1 MKMASGPFARRYFD
15 TLHPLTLLCYFV
27 YALIPAMIVSHPVLQ
42 TAAVMCGMLLLFA
55 VTGFRAARTTL
66 LFCIPAAAFCMLINA
81 LFTHRGITV
90 LFYFPSGNPCTLE
103 SLLSG
108 LSLGMTLLS
117 AMLFF
122 AVLSRVMTTEK
133 IVCLFGSVSPAL
145 ALVLS
150 MSLRFLPHYRQRMSD
165 ISAAK
170 AGIAPTAL
178 LPQEGRRGLSSLKS
192 AAAKAKDGLGLFSA
206 LFAVSTEESLAAA
219 DSMRARG
226 YGCGIS
232 RTAYSVYTVTQR
244 DVLIRTV
251 LLVCAVPTLYSLCA
265 DALSWEYY
273 PYLHGT
279 QDTFSVMLTVCFY
292 SVGILMPVILSNHN
306 HA

>member
-27 YALIPAMIVSHPVLQ
+27 YALIPAMSVSHPVLQ

-122 AVLSRVMTTEK
+122 AVLSRVMTPEK
-133 IVCLFGSVSPAL
+133 LSVCSAPFPRHWRWFCPCPCAFCRITDSGCPIFPPQKRESHRL
-145 ALVLS
+145 
-150 MSLRFLPHYRQRMSD
+150 LRRRR
-165 ISAAK
+165 K
-170 AGIAPTAL
+170 ADGDAP
-178 LPQEGRRGLSSLKS
+178 R
-192 AAAKAKDGLGLFSA
+192 
-206 LFAVSTEESLAAA
+206 
-219 DSMRARG
+219 
-226 YGCGIS
+226 
-232 RTAYSVYTVTQR
+232 
-244 DVLIRTV
+244 
-251 LLVCAVPTLYSLCA
+251 
-265 DALSWEYY
+265 
-273 PYLHGT
+273 
-279 QDTFSVMLTVCFY
+279 
-292 SVGILMPVILSNHN
+292 
-306 HA
+306 